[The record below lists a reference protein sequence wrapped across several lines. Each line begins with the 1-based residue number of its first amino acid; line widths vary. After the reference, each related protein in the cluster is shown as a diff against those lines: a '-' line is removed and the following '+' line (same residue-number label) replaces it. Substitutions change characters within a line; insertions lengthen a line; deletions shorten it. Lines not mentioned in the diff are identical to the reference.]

1 MKNIVF
7 DVVDIKV
14 GGGIYDQHQVR
25 ELNEPFDDLGKNAVL
40 LKKETYIKQEMVIP
54 SYSHVFY

>member
-1 MKNIVF
+1 MF

>member
-1 MKNIVF
+1 MF

-25 ELNEPFDDLGKNAVL
+25 ELNEPFDDLGENAVL

-54 SYSHVFY
+54 SYSHAFY